1 VLVSKLYLLVLPWQ
15 LENPFGDSTSVT
27 SLLGSVTK
35 YNLWTI
41 YSLIFLC
48 LDFSLLLSEMYLLVL
63 VLLWHMENLR
73 VLREIKIQHLHRYC
87 LINFLC
93 LDFSVL
99 VSNVYLLVLV
109 LPGQLEN
116 PFGDSTSV
124 TSLLGPTTR
133 YNLWT
138 IYSLI
143 FLCLDFSLL
152 LSEMYLLVLVLLW
165 HMENLLREIK
175 IQYLHRYYP
184 INFLCLD
191 FFSLLLSKI

>member
-133 YNLWT
+133 FNLWT

-152 LSEMYLLVLVLLW
+152 LSEMYLLVLVLL
-165 HMENLLREIK
+165 
-175 IQYLHRYYP
+175 
-184 INFLCLD
+184 
-191 FFSLLLSKI
+191 